1 MDRGPRRG
9 VRSRKEARTG
19 KEEKNRQAREAL
31 ILEHQGI
38 VETQA
43 RRLHQS
49 SFSHIPLEDLQQD
62 GQIGLIQGIDSYDPA
77 QSKGL
82 PLTVWLRF
90 KIRGAVI
97 DRHRRRHY
105 RNETSDQLDTDERV
119 DGPTH
124 SDLVA
129 KADRVRILRQV
140 LNLLAPRERL
150 ALQTYLSGITLRE
163 AAAKL
168 GITESATCL
177 LRQRART
184 QAAVLLGAAGITSQG
199 AV

>member
-1 MDRGPRRG
+1 MDHGPGRGA
-9 VRSRKEARTG
+9 RSG

-31 ILEHQGI
+31 ILHYQYI
-38 VETQA
+38 VTTQA
-43 RRLHQS
+43 RRLHKS
-49 SFSHIPLEDLQQD
+49 SFSHVPLEDLQQD

-77 QSKGL
+77 RSKGL
-82 PLTVWLRF
+82 PLTVWLRY
-90 KIRGAVI
+90 KVRGAVI
-97 DRHRRRHY
+97 DHHRRRHY

-124 SDLVA
+124 SDRVA
-129 KADRVRILRQV
+129 TSDRARILRQV
-140 LNLLAPRERL
+140 LHLLAPRERL
-150 ALQTYLSGITLRE
+150 ALQTYLRGITLAQ
-163 AAAKL
+163 AAAEL

-184 QAAVLLGAAGITSQG
+184 QAALLLGAAGITSQG